1 MAVNKVVRSDGT
13 TLMDISPTTATAAD
27 VASGKVFFAANGVQT
42 TGTAS
47 GSSGGASGLA
57 GKNVIFFGDSIS
69 YGEGNNGHSYVDIID
84 EMGICASLVKEAHTS
99 SCVGPYQ
106 VYQDGAGYD
115 LIAMIETQAT
125 NIPNA
130 DIIFCGYSGNDS
142 HAVSVGNVQLGYSTD
157 ASTATTVCGYMRK
170 AINRIRELNPKVRI
184 CWLFHELADFKPQ
197 AGFVADNDWFVTT
210 VKAMS
215 DVCEK
220 LNVTFMGLYAGLNL
234 DYVNGHLVN
243 DTAKHPN
250 EAGQE
255 LIAENVLY
263 NYPYNVR
270 PYVPKKVVTL
280 ESDGT
285 YDSAFE
291 RLLLMVSHDID
302 VTIDY
307 DGILFH
313 SCSYT
318 STALTFKSETVTN
331 ASSKM
336 EYNLVITSSGATLYT
351 STSSI
356 SAQPWDSAET
366 WDVIYDGTATI
377 VADNPNY
384 ISLGTAATIGADE
397 TWRVNWNGTEFICPT
412 SYGAA
417 VSGYWFGNPAI
428 AGGQDDGSGATFL
441 AYKPDANSL
450 AIGTTDGAGNIS
462 LKIEKRVS

>member
-1 MAVNKVVRSDGT
+1 MSTPLTDSINALT
-13 TLMDISPTTATAAD
+13 TY
-27 VASGKVFFAANGVQT
+27 ANGVTGASDT
-42 TGTAS
+42 TLSDAVRTLAS
-47 GSSGGASGLA
+47 GYGQGDSGSGLA

-115 LIAMIETQAT
+115 LIAMIEVQRT
-125 NIPNA
+125 NIANA
-130 DIIFCGYSGNDS
+130 DIVFCAYSGNDS

-157 ASTATTVCGYMRK
+157 AATGTTVCGYMRR

-184 CWLFHELADFKPQ
+184 CWLFHELADFKAQ
-197 AGFVADNDWFVTT
+197 VGLVADNDFFVTT

-307 DGILFH
+307 DGILFRN
-313 SCSYT
+313 CSYT

-356 SAQPWDSAET
+356 SVQPWDSAET
-366 WDVIYDGTATI
+366 WDVIYDGIATI

-384 ISLGTAATIGADE
+384 ISLETVATIGADE
-397 TWRVNWNGTEFICPT
+397 TWRVNWNGTEFVCPT

-441 AYKPDANSL
+441 AYKSDANSL

-462 LKIEKRVS
+462 LKIEKKVS